1 MQLDIL
7 WELDTNDF
15 ECTDSDSD
23 IQEGYPLPSP
33 PLPLSAINFK
43 WSLISLY
50 EAVICGENTREVAK
64 NMFEYFD
71 S

>member
-1 MQLDIL
+1 MISNAQIL
-7 WELDTNDF
+7 ILTYKRG
-15 ECTDSDSD
+15 T
-23 IQEGYPLPSP
+23 PSP
-33 PLPLSAINFK
+33 PLPLSAINFE

-64 NMFEYFD
+64 NLFEYFD

>member
-7 WELDTNDF
+7 WELDTYDF

-33 PLPLSAINFK
+33 APLGDKF
-43 WSLISLY
+43 
-50 EAVICGENTREVAK
+50 
-64 NMFEYFD
+64 
-71 S
+71 

>member
-1 MQLDIL
+1 MISNAQIL
-7 WELDTNDF
+7 IPTYKRG
-15 ECTDSDSD
+15 T
-23 IQEGYPLPSP
+23 PSP

-64 NMFEYFD
+64 NLLEYFD

>member
-15 ECTDSDSD
+15 ECIDSDSD

-33 PLPLSAINFK
+33 AFSAINFK

-64 NMFEYFD
+64 NLFEYFD

>member
-7 WELDTNDF
+7 WEQDTNDF

-33 PLPLSAINFK
+33 PLPFSAINFK

-50 EAVICGENTREVAK
+50 EAVICGENTREVTK
-64 NMFEYFD
+64 NLFEYFD